1 MPINL
6 EQLRQLAQ
14 GKRNAPLVAGVRVSV
29 TSAIR
34 LGGMEVVDPKRF
46 PLVEIRA
53 RADACPFCQAMNRKV
68 FHKDAFNAY
77 LPPFHINC
85 RCVVVHLQEGMAQE
99 NFDPNEVESLLKHA
113 HFVADRL
120 TAKQVRYEE
129 LQIPARVEGR
139 DFIFRRVKDPT
150 TGRWVSKLTFRPPPD
165 RTMPSLHLAGL
176 LPPVGEKPV
185 ISMVTLGRALRQLPK
200 EVYQLTKE
208 LPNAFNASSLIFPPK
223 GSDLA
228 RALER
233 TKELFRIDRE
243 NGLVIFNPHRF
254 EEILRQVGDDERL
267 SIALRELFR
276 PILPTVSE
284 ASEKYQVRFDWLLT
298 KVASLS
304 PPAPTMTE
312 TVRQRLERVFQR
324 IAENAHYRRLNDWRL
339 RRLSEEMYQRLA
351 EQIQDAPIT
360 INLDLEY
367 KRHLPRKGLVP
378 ELLSDGRYMNSFEVQ
393 EKYRRQGYSLQVGMT
408 FESDLVVQGVLFD
421 IPRDL
426 QSVPHSERPIYGA
439 VNVLRNPFGGAGGH
453 SYGRS
458 WVELKDEVKKRTTLY
473 WTNTFGATSE
483 AARKSLANFE
493 HPHNAINLDV
503 QVERRPDYIEAQIH
517 GGVSLKDIKRL
528 VIHIR
533 DLRQPSPMLRE
544 LLAVLEALGARV
556 EVVTEE
562 GTLQPFTDDFLR
574 MLPRN

>member
-46 PLVEIRA
+46 PIVEIRA

-68 FHKDAFNAY
+68 FRKDAFNAY

-85 RCVVVHLQEGMAQE
+85 RCIVVHLQEGMAQE
-99 NFDPNEVESLLKHA
+99 NFDPKEVEPLLKHA

-120 TAKQVRYEE
+120 TAKQVRYEA

-185 ISMVTLGRALRQLPK
+185 ISLVTLGRALRQLPK
-200 EVYQLTKE
+200 EVWQLTNE

-298 KVASLS
+298 KVASLP

-312 TVRQRLERVFQR
+312 TVRQRLEGVFQR
-324 IAENAHYRRLNDWRL
+324 IAENAHYRRLNDRRL
-339 RRLSEEMYQRLA
+339 RRLSEGMYQRLA

-360 INLDLEY
+360 INLKLGYDED
-367 KRHLPRKGLVP
+367 LPRKGLAP

-408 FESDLVVQGVLFD
+408 FESDLIVQEVLFD

-439 VNVLRNPFGGAGGH
+439 VNVLRSPFGGAGGH

-503 QVERRPDYIEAQIH
+503 QVERRPGYIEAQIH

-533 DLRQPSPMLRE
+533 DLRHPSPMLRE
-544 LLAVLEALGARV
+544 LLAVLEALGAKV

-562 GTLQPFTDDFLR
+562 GTIQPFTDDFLR
-574 MLPRN
+574 MLPRD